1 MFRGAE
7 VKENSVAASILFER
21 IYNKFNKIL
30 VKYIKI
36 AKRSIM
42 LYRYVS
48 YYVTILNVNGIKISL
63 YKSILITLLYTR
75 IQPSIL
81 AVFFYLRNYNDE
93 LNL

>member
-1 MFRGAE
+1 MDAE
-7 VKENSVAASILFER
+7 VKGNSTVACILFER
-21 IYNKFNKIL
+21 IHNKFNKIL

-48 YYVTILNVNGIKISL
+48 YYATIFNVNGIKISL

-75 IQPSIL
+75 IQPSNL
-81 AVFFYLRNYNDE
+81 AVFFCVPSMGTH
-93 LNL
+93 